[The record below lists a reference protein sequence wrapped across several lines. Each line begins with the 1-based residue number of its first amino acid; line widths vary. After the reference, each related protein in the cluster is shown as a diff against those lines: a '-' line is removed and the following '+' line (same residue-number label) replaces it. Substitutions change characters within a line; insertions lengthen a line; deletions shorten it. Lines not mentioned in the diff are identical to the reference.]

1 MLNDYIICGRLYN
14 VSSSQTQS
22 GYTVYSFDFDCLNYK
37 GEVQTITCE
46 TYSKKITEVKFGTA
60 LALRGRKFKKDSP
73 FAVSDYDEIKM
84 PAPRR
89 TQPQH
94 QQQSQPQGYNDNYD
108 NVPF

>member
-14 VSSSQTQS
+14 TRSSQTQS
-22 GYTVYSFDFDCLNYK
+22 GYTVYSFDFDWLNYK
-37 GEVQTITCE
+37 GEVQTIVCE

-73 FAVSDYDEIKM
+73 FSVSDYDEIKM

-89 TQPQH
+89 NQPQA
-94 QQQSQPQGYNDNYD
+94 QPQNNGYDESYD